1 MLVDRTPDSAELR
14 DHWWWR
20 PGWEPGSRHLQ
31 WCLTFEGAR
40 DLHRLA
46 ERVQR
51 SVAGIDALEPVPMP
65 WLHLTLAG
73 FGEVDAITEDC
84 VRRVINAAHHR
95 LADAPRVDLTFSRV
109 SVYAESV
116 VLAPDPSSSL
126 EAVQAVL
133 EESGRH
139 VLGQDAPGIT
149 VPFAPHVSVAYAIG
163 PAAGDSVVD
172 ALQALREVEPV
183 QAAPT
188 LSLVEVE
195 RDGRSYTWRLVSAF
209 PL

>member
-51 SVAGIDALEPVPMP
+51 SVAGIDALEPVP
-65 WLHLTLAG
+65 
-73 FGEVDAITEDC
+73 EDC

-139 VLGQDAPGIT
+139 ALGQDAPGIT
-149 VPFAPHVSVAYAIG
+149 VPFAPHLSVAYAIG

>member
-20 PGWEPGSRHLQ
+20 PGWGPGSRHLQ
-31 WCLTFEGAR
+31 WYLTFEGATG
-40 DLHRLA
+40 LHRLA
-46 ERVQR
+46 EHVQ
-51 SVAGIDALEPVPMP
+51 AALGGIEALDPVPRA

-73 FGEVDAITEDC
+73 FGEADAITEDC
-84 VRRVINAAHHR
+84 VRRVINAAHER
-95 LADAPRVDLTFSRV
+95 LTEAPRVELTFSRV
-109 SVYAESV
+109 TVYAESV
-116 VLAPDPSSSL
+116 VLSPDPSDSL
-126 EAVQAVL
+126 SAVQALL

-149 VPFAPHVSVAYAIG
+149 VPFAPHVSVAYARG
-163 PAAGDSVVD
+163 PASGDAVVD
-172 ALQALREVEPV
+172 ALASVRAIEPV
-183 QAAPT
+183 HVEPT

-195 RDGRSYTWRLVSAF
+195 RDAASYTWRLVSAF

>member
-1 MLVDRTPDSAELR
+1 MLVHRTPDSAELR

-31 WCLTFEGAR
+31 WYLTFEGAG

-46 ERVQR
+46 GEVQQ
-51 SVAGIDALEPVPMP
+51 SVSDIDALEPVPIP

-84 VRRVINAAHHR
+84 VRRVINAAHAR
-95 LADAPRVDLTFSRV
+95 LAGAPRVDLTFAQV
-109 SVYAESV
+109 TVFAESV
-116 VLAPDPSSSL
+116 VLTPDPSASL
-126 EAVQAVL
+126 NTVQALL

-149 VPFAPHVSVAYAIG
+149 VPFAPHVSVAYAGG
-163 PAAGDSVVD
+163 PAAGDAVVA
-172 ALQALREVEPV
+172 ALEQVREVEPV
-183 QAAPT
+183 TVEPT